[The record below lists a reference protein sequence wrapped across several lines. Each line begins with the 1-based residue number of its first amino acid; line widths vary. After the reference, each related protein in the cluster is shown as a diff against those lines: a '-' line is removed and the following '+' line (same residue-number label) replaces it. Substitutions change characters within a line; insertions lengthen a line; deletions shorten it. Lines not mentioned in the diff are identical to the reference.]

1 MNRREIKITAK
12 EAAKQAGKAAKLVTL
27 VFLLIQLG
35 LNGLQLLTNFL
46 TSRTSGGGSISD
58 ALAADTRNKAIVY
71 IIMVIVGIVG
81 VLLNIGYT
89 RIALQVH
96 RREPVPMESLLEG
109 FQIPG
114 RAIGLR
120 LLRSLLMLMWTYA
133 LLIPAIILLSFPLP
147 VLDRMTESDTWF
159 EMYLV
164 VVIMIVAVAVS
175 TAVSYRYWGA
185 TFILLDHPDY
195 TVRECI
201 RAATEMTR
209 GHRMELFL
217 LDLSL
222 LPWNLLC
229 ILTAGILYI
238 WKMPYIAA
246 VYAGAYEE
254 LDRQYQQKK
263 ERARELRQQFPTR
276 QYPPEQM

>member
-35 LNGLQLLTNFL
+35 LNGIQLLTNFL
-46 TSRTSGGGSISD
+46 TSRTSSGGSISD

-120 LLRSLLMLMWTYA
+120 LLRALLMLMWTYA
-133 LLIPAIILLSFPLP
+133 ILIPAIILLSIPITP
-147 VLDRMTESDTWF
+147 LDRMTESDTWF
-159 EMYLV
+159 EMYL

-263 ERARELRQQFPTR
+263 ELARELRQEFPTR

>member
-120 LLRSLLMLMWTYA
+120 LLRALLMLMWTYA
-133 LLIPAIILLSFPLP
+133 ILIPAIILLSIPITP
-147 VLDRMTESDTWF
+147 LDRMTESDTWF
-159 EMYLV
+159 VM
-164 VVIMIVAVAVS
+164 
-175 TAVSYRYWGA
+175 
-185 TFILLDHPDY
+185 
-195 TVRECI
+195 
-201 RAATEMTR
+201 
-209 GHRMELFL
+209 
-217 LDLSL
+217 
-222 LPWNLLC
+222 
-229 ILTAGILYI
+229 
-238 WKMPYIAA
+238 
-246 VYAGAYEE
+246 
-254 LDRQYQQKK
+254 
-263 ERARELRQQFPTR
+263 
-276 QYPPEQM
+276 

>member
-35 LNGLQLLTNFL
+35 LNGIQLLTNFL

-120 LLRSLLMLMWTYA
+120 LLRTLLMLMWTYA
-133 LLIPAIILLSFPLP
+133 ILIPAIILLSIPITP
-147 VLDRMTESDTWF
+147 LDRMMESDTWF
-159 EMYLV
+159 VMYMV
-164 VVIMIVAVAVS
+164 VLLIVAVAVS

-201 RAATEMTR
+201 QAATEMTR

>member
-58 ALAADTRNKAIVY
+58 ALAADARNKAIVY
-71 IIMVIVGIVG
+71 IIMVIVGIVA

-89 RIALQVH
+89 RISLQVH
-96 RREPVPMESLLEG
+96 RREPVRMDSLLEG

-114 RAIGLR
+114 RVIGLR
-120 LLRSLLMLMWTYA
+120 LLRALLMLMWTYA
-133 LLIPAIILLSFPLP
+133 ILIPAIILLSIPITP
-147 VLDRMTESDTWF
+147 LDRMTESDTWF
-159 EMYLV
+159 VMYLV
-164 VVIMIVAVAVS
+164 VLLIVAVAVS

-263 ERARELRQQFPTR
+263 ERARELRQH
-276 QYPPEQM
+276 PPEQM

>member
-27 VFLLIQLG
+27 VYLLIQLG

-46 TSRTSGGGSISD
+46 TSHTSGGGSISD
-58 ALAADTRNKAIVY
+58 ALAADARNKAIVY

-81 VLLNIGYT
+81 VLLNVGYT
-89 RIALQVH
+89 RISLQIH

-120 LLRSLLMLMWTYA
+120 LLRALLMLMWTYA
-133 LLIPAIILLSFPLP
+133 ILIPAIILLSIPITP
-147 VLDRMTESDTWF
+147 LDRMTESDIWF
-159 EMYLV
+159 VMYMV
-164 VVIMIVAVAVS
+164 VLLIVAVAVS

>member
-120 LLRSLLMLMWTYA
+120 LLRALLMLMWTYA
-133 LLIPAIILLSFPLP
+133 ILIPAIILLSIPITP
-147 VLDRMTESDTWF
+147 LDRMTESDTWF
-159 EMYLV
+159 VIYLV
-164 VVIMIVAVAVS
+164 VLLIVAVAVS

>member
-1 MNRREIKITAK
+1 MYRREIKITAQ
-12 EAAKQAGKAAKLVTL
+12 EAAKQAGKAAKLASL
-27 VFLLIQLG
+27 VYLLCQLGIYGIQL
-35 LNGLQLLTNFL
+35 LANFL
-46 TSRTSGGGSISD
+46 TSRTSSGGSISD
-58 ALAADTRNKAIVY
+58 ALTAGARNKAITF
-71 IIMVIVGIVG
+71 IIMLIVGIVG
-81 VLLNIGYT
+81 ALLNVGYT
-89 RIALQVH
+89 RISLQIH
-96 RREPVPMESLLEG
+96 RREPVPMDSLLEG

-114 RAIGLR
+114 RAIGLALFR
-120 LLRSLLMLMWTYA
+120 ALLIMAWSYA
-133 LLIPAIILLSFPLP
+133 ILIPAIILLSFPITL
-147 VLDRMTESDTWF
+147 LDRMTEMDRWF
-159 EMYLV
+159 VMYMV
-164 VVIMIVAVAVS
+164 VLLIMVFALT

-254 LDRQYQQKK
+254 LDQQYQRKK

-276 QYPPEQM
+276 QNPPEQM

>member
-1 MNRREIKITAK
+1 
-12 EAAKQAGKAAKLVTL
+12 
-27 VFLLIQLG
+27 
-35 LNGLQLLTNFL
+35 
-46 TSRTSGGGSISD
+46 
-58 ALAADTRNKAIVY
+58 
-71 IIMVIVGIVG
+71 MVIVGIVG
-81 VLLNIGYT
+81 VLLSIGYT

-120 LLRSLLMLMWTYA
+120 LLRALLMLMWTYA
-133 LLIPAIILLSFPLP
+133 ILIPAIILLSIPITP
-147 VLDRMTESDTWF
+147 LDRMTESDTWF
-159 EMYLV
+159 VMYIV
-164 VVIMIVAVAVS
+164 VLLIVAVAVS

>member
-27 VFLLIQLG
+27 VYLLCQLG

-58 ALAADTRNKAIVY
+58 ALAADARNKAIVY

-81 VLLNIGYT
+81 VLLSIGYT
-89 RIALQVH
+89 RISLQVH
-96 RREPVPMESLLEG
+96 RREPVRMDSLLEG

-114 RAIGLR
+114 RVIGLR
-120 LLRSLLMLMWTYA
+120 LLRALLMLMWTYA
-133 LLIPAIILLSFPLP
+133 ILIPAIILLSIPITP
-147 VLDRMTESDTWF
+147 LDRMTESDTWF
-159 EMYLV
+159 VMYLV
-164 VVIMIVAVAVS
+164 VLLIVAVAVS

-185 TFILLDHPDY
+185 TYILLDHPDY

-276 QYPPEQM
+276 QHPPEQM

>member
-58 ALAADTRNKAIVY
+58 ALAADARNKAIVY

-89 RIALQVH
+89 RISLQVH
-96 RREPVPMESLLEG
+96 RREPVRMDSLLEG

-114 RAIGLR
+114 RVIGLR
-120 LLRSLLMLMWTYA
+120 LLRALLMLMWTYA
-133 LLIPAIILLSFPLP
+133 ILIPAIILLSIPITP
-147 VLDRMTESDTWF
+147 LDRMTESDTWF
-159 EMYLV
+159 VMYLV
-164 VVIMIVAVAVS
+164 VLLIVAVAVS

-185 TFILLDHPDY
+185 TYILLDHPDY

-276 QYPPEQM
+276 QHPPEQM

>member
-58 ALAADTRNKAIVY
+58 ALAADARNKAIVY

-81 VLLNIGYT
+81 VLLNVGYT
-89 RIALQVH
+89 RISLQIH
-96 RREPVPMESLLEG
+96 RREPVRMDSLLEG

-114 RAIGLR
+114 RMIGLR
-120 LLRSLLMLMWTYA
+120 LLRALLMLMWTYA
-133 LLIPAIILLSFPLP
+133 ILIPAIILLSIPITP
-147 VLDRMTESDTWF
+147 LDRMTESDTWF
-159 EMYLV
+159 V
-164 VVIMIVAVAVS
+164 VYMVVLLIVAVAVS

>member
-27 VFLLIQLG
+27 VYLLIQLG
-35 LNGLQLLTNFL
+35 LYGIQLLTNFL

-120 LLRSLLMLMWTYA
+120 LLRVLLMLMWTYA
-133 LLIPAIILLSFPLP
+133 LLIPAIILLSIPITP
-147 VLDRMTESDTWF
+147 LDRMMESDAWF
-159 EMYLV
+159 VMYLV
-164 VVIMIVAVAVS
+164 VLLIVAVAVS

>member
-81 VLLNIGYT
+81 VLLSIGYT
-89 RIALQVH
+89 RISLQVH

-120 LLRSLLMLMWTYA
+120 LLRALLMLMWTYA
-133 LLIPAIILLSFPLP
+133 LLIPAIILLSIPITP
-147 VLDRMTESDTWF
+147 LDRMTESDTWF
-159 EMYLV
+159 VMYLV
-164 VVIMIVAVAVS
+164 VLLIVAVAVS

>member
-1 MNRREIKITAK
+1 MYRREIKITAK

-35 LNGLQLLTNFL
+35 LNGLQFLTNFL

-71 IIMVIVGIVG
+71 IIMVIVGIVA

-114 RAIGLR
+114 RVIGLR
-120 LLRSLLMLMWTYA
+120 LLRALLMLMWTYA
-133 LLIPAIILLSFPLP
+133 ILIPAIILLSIPITP
-147 VLDRMTESDTWF
+147 LDRMMESDTWF
-159 EMYLV
+159 VIYLV
-164 VVIMIVAVAVS
+164 VLLIVAVAVS

-276 QYPPEQM
+276 QHPPEQM

>member
-71 IIMVIVGIVG
+71 IIMVIVGIVA

-120 LLRSLLMLMWTYA
+120 LLRALLMLMWTYA
-133 LLIPAIILLSFPLP
+133 ILIPAIILLSIPITP
-147 VLDRMTESDTWF
+147 LDRMTESDTWF
-159 EMYLV
+159 V
-164 VVIMIVAVAVS
+164 VYMVVLLIVAVAVS

>member
-81 VLLNIGYT
+81 VLLSIGYT

-120 LLRSLLMLMWTYA
+120 LLRALLMLMWTYA
-133 LLIPAIILLSFPLP
+133 ILIPAIILLSIPITP
-147 VLDRMTESDTWF
+147 LDRMTGSDTWF
-159 EMYLV
+159 V
-164 VVIMIVAVAVS
+164 VYMVVLLIVAVAVS

>member
-1 MNRREIKITAK
+1 M
-12 EAAKQAGKAAKLVTL
+12 TL

-46 TSRTSGGGSISD
+46 TSRTSSGGSISD

-120 LLRSLLMLMWTYA
+120 LLRALLMLMWTYA
-133 LLIPAIILLSFPLP
+133 ILIPAIILLSIPITP
-147 VLDRMTESDTWF
+147 LDRMTESDTWF
-159 EMYLV
+159 EMYMV
-164 VVIMIVAVAVS
+164 VLLIVMFAGT

-263 ERARELRQQFPTR
+263 ERARELRQEFPTR

>member
-89 RIALQVH
+89 RIALQIH

-120 LLRSLLMLMWTYA
+120 LLRALLMLMWTYA
-133 LLIPAIILLSFPLP
+133 ILIPAIILLSIPITP
-147 VLDRMTESDTWF
+147 LDRMTESDTWF
-159 EMYLV
+159 V
-164 VVIMIVAVAVS
+164 VYMVVLLIVAVAVS

>member
-1 MNRREIKITAK
+1 MYRREIKITAQA
-12 EAAKQAGKAAKLVTL
+12 AAKQAGKAAKLASL
-27 VFLLIQLG
+27 AYLLCRMGIYG
-35 LNGLQLLTNFL
+35 IQLLTNFL
-46 TSRTSGGGSISD
+46 TSRTSSGGNISD
-58 ALAADTRNKAIVY
+58 ALTAGARNKAIAF
-71 IIMVIVGIVG
+71 IIMLIVGIVG
-81 VLLNIGYT
+81 VLLNVGYT

-114 RAIGLR
+114 RAIGMALF
-120 LLRSLLMLMWTYA
+120 RSLLMLAWTYA
-133 LLIPAIILLSFPLP
+133 FALPVIFVLMFPLDTLAGKM
-147 VLDRMTESDTWF
+147 VSDAFLDG
-159 EMYLV
+159 YLV
-164 VVIMIVAVAVS
+164 VFMIAVTAV
-175 TAVSYRYWGA
+175 TIAVSYRYWGA

-254 LDRQYQQKK
+254 LDRQYQKKK

-276 QYPPEQM
+276 QHPPEQM

>member
-71 IIMVIVGIVG
+71 IIMVIVGIVA

-133 LLIPAIILLSFPLP
+133 LLIPAIILLSIPITP
-147 VLDRMTESDTWF
+147 LDRMTESDTWF
-159 EMYLV
+159 VMYMV
-164 VVIMIVAVAVS
+164 VLLIVAVAVS

>member
-1 MNRREIKITAK
+1 MNRREIKVTAK

-120 LLRSLLMLMWTYA
+120 LLRALLMLMWTYA
-133 LLIPAIILLSFPLP
+133 LLIPAIILLSIPITP
-147 VLDRMTESDTWF
+147 LDRMTESDTWF
-159 EMYLV
+159 V
-164 VVIMIVAVAVS
+164 VYMVVLLIVAVAFS

>member
-35 LNGLQLLTNFL
+35 LNGIQLLTNFL

-71 IIMVIVGIVG
+71 IIMVIVGIVA
-81 VLLNIGYT
+81 VLLSIGYT

-120 LLRSLLMLMWTYA
+120 LLRALLMLMWTYA
-133 LLIPAIILLSFPLP
+133 ILIPAIILLSIPITP
-147 VLDRMTESDTWF
+147 LDRMTESDTWF
-159 EMYLV
+159 VMYMV
-164 VVIMIVAVAVS
+164 VLLIVAVAVS

>member
-35 LNGLQLLTNFL
+35 LNGIQLLTNFL

-71 IIMVIVGIVG
+71 IIMVIVGIVA

-133 LLIPAIILLSFPLP
+133 LLIPVIILLSIPITP
-147 VLDRMTESDTWF
+147 LDRMMESDTWF
-159 EMYLV
+159 VMYLV
-164 VVIMIVAVAVS
+164 VLLIVAVAVS

>member
-46 TSRTSGGGSISD
+46 TSRTASGGSISD

-120 LLRSLLMLMWTYA
+120 LLRALLMLMWTYA
-133 LLIPAIILLSFPLP
+133 ILIPAIILLSIPITP
-147 VLDRMTESDTWF
+147 LDRMTESDTWF
-159 EMYLV
+159 EMYL

-263 ERARELRQQFPTR
+263 ELARELRQEFPTR

>member
-1 MNRREIKITAK
+1 MYRREIKITAK
-12 EAAKQAGKAAKLVTL
+12 EAAKQAGKAAKLATL

-71 IIMVIVGIVG
+71 IIMVIVGIVA
-81 VLLNIGYT
+81 VLLSIGYT

-114 RAIGLR
+114 RVIGLR
-120 LLRSLLMLMWTYA
+120 LLRALLMLMWTYA
-133 LLIPAIILLSFPLP
+133 ILIPAIILLSIPITP
-147 VLDRMTESDTWF
+147 LDRMTESDTWF
-159 EMYLV
+159 VVYLV
-164 VVIMIVAVAVS
+164 VLLIVAVAVS

-276 QYPPEQM
+276 QHPPEQM

>member
-71 IIMVIVGIVG
+71 ISMVIVGIVG
-81 VLLNIGYT
+81 VLLSIGYT

-120 LLRSLLMLMWTYA
+120 LLRALLMLMWTYA
-133 LLIPAIILLSFPLP
+133 LLIPAIILLSLP
-147 VLDRMTESDTWF
+147 ITPLDRMTESDTWF
-159 EMYLV
+159 VMYLV
-164 VVIMIVAVAVS
+164 VLLIVAVAVS
-175 TAVSYRYWGA
+175 TVVSYRYWGA

-276 QYPPEQM
+276 QHPPEQM

>member
-35 LNGLQLLTNFL
+35 LNGIQLLTNFL

-114 RAIGLR
+114 RVIGLR
-120 LLRSLLMLMWTYA
+120 LLRALLMLMWTYA
-133 LLIPAIILLSFPLP
+133 ILIPAIILLSIPITP
-147 VLDRMTESDTWF
+147 LDRMTESDTWF
-159 EMYLV
+159 VMYLV
-164 VVIMIVAVAVS
+164 VLLIVAVAVS

>member
-27 VFLLIQLG
+27 VYLLCQLG

-58 ALAADTRNKAIVY
+58 ALAADARNKAIVY

-81 VLLNIGYT
+81 VLLSIGYT
-89 RIALQVH
+89 RISLQVH
-96 RREPVPMESLLEG
+96 RREPVRMDSLLEG

-114 RAIGLR
+114 RVIGLR
-120 LLRSLLMLMWTYA
+120 LLRALLMLMWTYA
-133 LLIPAIILLSFPLP
+133 ILIPAIILLSIPITP
-147 VLDRMTESDTWF
+147 LDRMTESDTWF
-159 EMYLV
+159 VMYLV
-164 VVIMIVAVAVS
+164 VLLIVAVAVS

-229 ILTAGILYI
+229 ILSAGILYI

-254 LDRQYQQKK
+254 LDRQYQKK
-263 ERARELRQQFPTR
+263 KQRPPELRQQFPTP
-276 QYPPEQM
+276 QHPPEQT

>member
-120 LLRSLLMLMWTYA
+120 LLRALLMLMWTYA
-133 LLIPAIILLSFPLP
+133 ILIPAIILLSIPITP
-147 VLDRMTESDTWF
+147 LDRMTESDTWF
-159 EMYLV
+159 EMYL

-263 ERARELRQQFPTR
+263 ELARELRQEFPTR

>member
-71 IIMVIVGIVG
+71 IIMVIVGIVA

-120 LLRSLLMLMWTYA
+120 LLRALLMLMWTYA
-133 LLIPAIILLSFPLP
+133 ILIPAIILLSIPITP
-147 VLDRMTESDTWF
+147 LDRMTESDTWF
-159 EMYLV
+159 VMYLV
-164 VVIMIVAVAVS
+164 VLLIVAVAVS

>member
-35 LNGLQLLTNFL
+35 LNGIQLLTNFL

-71 IIMVIVGIVG
+71 IIMVIVGIVA

-133 LLIPAIILLSFPLP
+133 LLIPVIILLSFPITPLA
-147 VLDRMTESDTWF
+147 RMTESDTWF
-159 EMYLV
+159 VMYLV
-164 VVIMIVAVAVS
+164 VLLIVAVAVS

>member
-114 RAIGLR
+114 RVIGLR

-133 LLIPAIILLSFPLP
+133 LLIPAIILLSIPITP
-147 VLDRMTESDTWF
+147 LDRMMESDAWF
-159 EMYLV
+159 VMYLV
-164 VVIMIVAVAVS
+164 VLLIVAVAVS

>member
-35 LNGLQLLTNFL
+35 LNGLQFLTNFL

-120 LLRSLLMLMWTYA
+120 LLRALLMLMWTYA
-133 LLIPAIILLSFPLP
+133 ILIPAIILLSIPITP
-147 VLDRMTESDTWF
+147 LDRMTESDTWF
-159 EMYLV
+159 VMYMV
-164 VVIMIVAVAVS
+164 VLLIVAIAVS

>member
-35 LNGLQLLTNFL
+35 LNGIQLLTNFL

-120 LLRSLLMLMWTYA
+120 LLRALLMLMWTYA
-133 LLIPAIILLSFPLP
+133 ILIPAIILLSIPSTPLA
-147 VLDRMTESDTWF
+147 RMTESDTWF
-159 EMYLV
+159 VMYMV
-164 VVIMIVAVAVS
+164 VLLIVAVAVS

>member
-71 IIMVIVGIVG
+71 IIMVIVGIVA

-120 LLRSLLMLMWTYA
+120 LLRALLMLMWTYA
-133 LLIPAIILLSFPLP
+133 ILIPAIILLSIPITP
-147 VLDRMTESDTWF
+147 LDRMMESDAWF
-159 EMYLV
+159 VMYMV
-164 VVIMIVAVAVS
+164 VLLIVAVAVS

>member
-133 LLIPAIILLSFPLP
+133 ILIPAIILLSIPITP
-147 VLDRMTESDTWF
+147 LDRMTESDHWF
-159 EMYLV
+159 VMYMV
-164 VVIMIVAVAVS
+164 VLLIVAVAVS

>member
-35 LNGLQLLTNFL
+35 LNGIQLLANFL

-120 LLRSLLMLMWTYA
+120 LLRALLMLMWTYA
-133 LLIPAIILLSFPLP
+133 ILIPAIILLSIPITP
-147 VLDRMTESDTWF
+147 LDRMMESDAWF
-159 EMYLV
+159 VMYLV
-164 VVIMIVAVAVS
+164 VLLIVAVAVS

>member
-35 LNGLQLLTNFL
+35 LSGLQLLTNFL

-71 IIMVIVGIVG
+71 IIMVIVGIVA

-96 RREPVPMESLLEG
+96 RREPVSMESLLEG

-120 LLRSLLMLMWTYA
+120 LLRALLMLMWTYA
-133 LLIPAIILLSFPLP
+133 ILIPAIILLSIPITP
-147 VLDRMTESDTWF
+147 LDRMTESDTWF
-159 EMYLV
+159 VMYMV
-164 VVIMIVAVAVS
+164 VLLIVAVAVS

-263 ERARELRQQFPTR
+263 ERARELRQKFPTR

>member
-120 LLRSLLMLMWTYA
+120 LLRALLMLMWTYA
-133 LLIPAIILLSFPLP
+133 ILIPAIILLSIPITP
-147 VLDRMTESDTWF
+147 LDRMTESDTWF
-159 EMYLV
+159 V
-164 VVIMIVAVAVS
+164 VYMVVLLIVAVAVS

-222 LPWNLLC
+222 LPCNLLC